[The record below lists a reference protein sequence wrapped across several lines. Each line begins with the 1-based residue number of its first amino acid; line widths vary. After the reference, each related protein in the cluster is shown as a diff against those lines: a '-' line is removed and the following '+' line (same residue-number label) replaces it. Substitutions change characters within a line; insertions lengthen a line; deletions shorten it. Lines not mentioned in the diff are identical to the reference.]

1 MNSFDTLKKLRK
13 TSPSIIA
20 IGTFDGVHSGH
31 RYLLQKLLEYSNS
44 DTENLEPTVLTFNRS
59 PKEIITNQYSPL
71 ICSIDEKKSLL
82 RDIGIKNIISLDFDK
97 EIKRLTG
104 GEFILHLKDSL
115 NIHSLVLGEDTFLG
129 NDRIGAQNGLEEI
142 LRKIEVSLISV
153 SNKEHRDLKISSSY
167 IKKALMDGDVKKANL
182 LLERNYILSGQV
194 IEGKKY
200 GSKLGYPTANIET
213 KEEKIIPKDG
223 IYKTST
229 TVDNKEY
236 RSVTS
241 IGDNPTF
248 NETEKSV
255 ETFIINFDKN
265 IYGKVI
271 KIAFEDFIRDQI
283 KFDDI
288 GDLKRQMSVD
298 VEYIANSKE

>member
-1 MNSFDTLKKLRK
+1 MFGLGFFTSGGEIEDRVAGGVVFGTL
-13 TSPSIIA
+13 SA
-20 IGTFDGVHSGH
+20 IGPVKG
-31 RYLLQKLLEYSNS
+31 K
-44 DTENLEPTVLTFNRS
+44 
-59 PKEIITNQYSPL
+59 
-71 ICSIDEKKSLL
+71 SI
-82 RDIGIKNIISLDFDK
+82 
-97 EIKRLTG
+97 
-104 GEFILHLKDSL
+104 KDL
-115 NIHSLVLGEDTFLG
+115 
-129 NDRIGAQNGLEEI
+129 
-142 LRKIEVSLISV
+142 
-153 SNKEHRDLKISSSY
+153 
-167 IKKALMDGDVKKANL
+167 KKALMDGDVKKANL

-248 NETEKSV
+248 NETKKSI
-255 ETFIINFDKN
+255 ETFIVNFDKN
-265 IYGKVI
+265 IYGKAI

>member
-1 MNSFDTLKKLRK
+1 MKQTITGNRAFIKRTILPMTKQAGIKRVKVKDLPAHMPDEKDQMEITLDLDKEQNATFLDLLKKKAGKKGSMKRK
-13 TSPSIIA
+13 
-20 IGTFDGVHSGH
+20 
-31 RYLLQKLLEYSNS
+31 KL
-44 DTENLEPTVLTFNRS
+44 NLSVM
-59 PKEIITNQYSPL
+59 K
-71 ICSIDEKKSLL
+71 
-82 RDIGIKNIISLDFDK
+82 
-97 EIKRLTG
+97 
-104 GEFILHLKDSL
+104 
-115 NIHSLVLGEDTFLG
+115 
-129 NDRIGAQNGLEEI
+129 EI

-248 NETEKSV
+248 NETKKSI
-255 ETFIINFDKN
+255 ETFIVNFDKN
-265 IYGKVI
+265 IYGKAI